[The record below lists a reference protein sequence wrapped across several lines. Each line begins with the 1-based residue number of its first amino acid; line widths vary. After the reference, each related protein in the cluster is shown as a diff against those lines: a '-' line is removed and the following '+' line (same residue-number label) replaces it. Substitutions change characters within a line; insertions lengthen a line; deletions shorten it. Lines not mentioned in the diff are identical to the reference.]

1 MTRAIPV
8 LLFRVPSTQWATAM
22 EWSRDMLNLLYAL
35 QRGIYGNRAE
45 VIERV
50 QRWLT
55 PEQAAAFYS
64 DDRVRVLLSE
74 LAD

>member
-1 MTRAIPV
+1 
-8 LLFRVPSTQWATAM
+8 M